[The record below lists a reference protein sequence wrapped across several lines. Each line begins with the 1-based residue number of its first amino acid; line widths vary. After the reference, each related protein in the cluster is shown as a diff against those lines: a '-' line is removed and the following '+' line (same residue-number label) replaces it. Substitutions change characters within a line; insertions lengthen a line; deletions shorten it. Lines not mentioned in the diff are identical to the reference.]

1 MTDASN
7 AARAPRSF
15 REVWLCSAGH
25 ALEHWYLATFYIL
38 LPIIGKELGLSY
50 TQIGLIMTVQHA
62 AGAIANVPGGIVVD
76 RVGRKGYLMAFS
88 MFWVGIPYALMGL
101 TQSYW
106 MVLLCVSLVCMGNN
120 LWHPA
125 AISLLAHRYPE
136 RKGLVLS
143 FHGMGGNAGEALA
156 PLVIGM
162 MLGWYS
168 WRTVVTVNV
177 VLGLIMSAMILALLG
192 ALTTSGSSNNSI
204 NAKSRRVHSL
214 REYAQ
219 GVAGLLRN
227 RGLMLMSIGG
237 AFRTM
242 TQAGLLTFLPV
253 FLAYELHYST
263 LGVGVCMT
271 VVQIAGFIGAP
282 IGGHLSDKIGRKRV
296 LMSAMLLCAVLIV
309 GIALAGRTVFFV
321 GFVTLIGFFLYA
333 TRSVLQAWAIE
344 STPKHLAGAGVG
356 VQFGITSLGASISPA
371 VFGMIA
377 DAFDIYTAFYFL
389 AGTIIVANLLVF
401 AMPEEPHTEAPLV
414 EPGRA

>member
-1 MTDASN
+1 MTDARA
-7 AARAPRSF
+7 AARAPGSF
-15 REVWLCSAGH
+15 KEVWLCSAGH
-25 ALEHWYLATFYIL
+25 ALEHWYLATFYLL
-38 LPIIGKELGLSY
+38 LPVIGKELGLSY
-50 TQIGLIMTVQHA
+50 TQIGFIMTVQHA

-88 MFWVGIPYALMGL
+88 MFWVGIPYALMSL
-101 TQSYW
+101 THSYW
-106 MVLLCVSLVCMGNN
+106 MILACVSLVCMGNN

-156 PLVIGM
+156 PLAIGM

-168 WRTVVTVNV
+168 WRTVVAVNV
-177 VLGLIMSAMILALLG
+177 VLGLVMSALILAMLG
-192 ALTTSGSSNNSI
+192 ALTMSGSSGGSI
-204 NAKSRRVHSL
+204 NARSERAHGM
-214 REYAQ
+214 REY
-219 GVAGLLRN
+219 GRGLAGLLRN

-263 LGVGVCMT
+263 LGVGVCLT
-271 VVQIAGFIGAP
+271 LVQVAGFLGAP

-296 LMSAMLLCAVLIV
+296 LMSSMLLSAVLII
-309 GIALAGRTVFFV
+309 GIALAGRTIFFV

-356 VQFGITSLGASISPA
+356 LQFGITSIGSSISPA

-401 AMPEEPHTEAPLV
+401 AMPDETNHNAAALDPAK
-414 EPGRA
+414 A

>member
-1 MTDASN
+1 MTEARSAADA
-7 AARAPRSF
+7 PDSF
-15 REVWLCSAGH
+15 KEVWLCSAGH
-25 ALEHWYLATFYIL
+25 AMEHWYLATFYIL
-38 LPIIGKELGLSY
+38 LPVIGKELGLSY
-50 TQIGLIMTVQHA
+50 TQIGFIMTVQHV
-62 AGAIANVPGGIVVD
+62 AGALANVPGGIIVD
-76 RVGRKGYLMAFS
+76 TVGRKGFLMAFS
-88 MFWVGIPYALMGL
+88 MFWVGIPYALMSF
-101 TQSYW
+101 THSYW
-106 MVLLCVSLVCMGNN
+106 MILVCVSFVCMGNN

-125 AISLLAHRYPE
+125 AISWLAHRYPE

-156 PLVIGM
+156 PLVIGV

-168 WRTVVTVNV
+168 WRTVVAVNV
-177 VLGLIMSAMILALLG
+177 IPGMVMAVLILVMLG
-192 ALTTSGSSNNSI
+192 ALTTSASSGSSI
-204 NAKSRRVHSL
+204 NAGGARERGT
-214 REYAQ
+214 REYWR

-227 RGLMLMSIGG
+227 RSLMLMSVGG

-263 LGVGVCMT
+263 LGVGVCLT
-271 VVQIAGFIGAP
+271 IVQVAGFIGAP
-282 IGGHLSDKIGRKRV
+282 IGGHLSDKIGRRRV
-296 LMSAMLLCAVLIV
+296 LMSSMLLSAVLIV
-309 GIALAGRTVFFV
+309 AIALAGRTIFFV

-356 VQFGITSLGASISPA
+356 LQFGITSIGSSISPA

-389 AGTIIVANLLVF
+389 AGTIIIANLLVF
-401 AMPEEPHTEAPLV
+401 AMPDEANSKAAIAA
-414 EPGRA
+414 PGVA

>member
-1 MTDASN
+1 MTDAK
-7 AARAPRSF
+7 AATHAPGSF

-38 LPIIGKELGLSY
+38 LPVIGKELGLSY
-50 TQIGLIMTVQHA
+50 TQIGLIMTVQNA
-62 AGAIANVPGGIVVD
+62 AGAIANVPGGIIVD
-76 RVGRKGYLMAFS
+76 TVGRKGYLMAFS
-88 MFWVGIPYALMGL
+88 MFWVGIPYALMSL
-101 TQSYW
+101 THSYW
-106 MVLLCVSLVCMGNN
+106 MILLCVSCVCMGNN
-120 LWHPA
+120 IWHPA

-143 FHGMGGNAGEALA
+143 FHGMGGNVGEALA
-156 PLVIGM
+156 PLAIGV

-168 WRTVVTVNV
+168 WRTVVAVNV
-177 VLGLIMSAMILALLG
+177 IPGLVMSALILTMLG
-192 ALTTSGSSNNSI
+192 ALTTSTASGSSI
-204 NAKSRRVHSL
+204 NAGSDRAHGM
-214 REYAQ
+214 REYWR

-253 FLAYELHYST
+253 FLAYELHYSP
-263 LGVGVCMT
+263 LGVGVCLT
-271 VVQIAGFIGAP
+271 VVQLAGFVGAP

-296 LMSAMLLCAVLIV
+296 LMSSMLLSAVLII
-309 GIALAGRTVFFV
+309 GIALAGRTIFFV

-356 VQFGITSLGASISPA
+356 LQFGITSIGSSVSPA
-371 VFGMIA
+371 IFGMIA

-389 AGTIIVANLLVF
+389 AGTIIVANLLVI
-401 AMPEEPHTEAPLV
+401 AMPEQTNGKAAV
-414 EPGRA
+414 GEPGIA

>member
-1 MTDASN
+1 MTDAK
-7 AARAPRSF
+7 AATHAPGSF

-38 LPIIGKELGLSY
+38 LPVIGKELGLSY
-50 TQIGLIMTVQHA
+50 TQIGLIMTVQNA
-62 AGAIANVPGGIVVD
+62 AGAIANVPGGIIVD
-76 RVGRKGYLMAFS
+76 TVGRKGYLMAFS
-88 MFWVGIPYALMGL
+88 MFWVGIPYALMSL
-101 TQSYW
+101 THSYW
-106 MVLLCVSLVCMGNN
+106 MILLCVSCVCMGNN
-120 LWHPA
+120 IWHPA

-143 FHGMGGNAGEALA
+143 FHGMGGNVGEALA
-156 PLVIGM
+156 PLAIGV

-168 WRTVVTVNV
+168 WRTVVAVNV
-177 VLGLIMSAMILALLG
+177 IPGLVMSALILAMLG
-192 ALTTSGSSNNSI
+192 ALTTSTASGSSI
-204 NAKSRRVHSL
+204 NAGSERAHGM
-214 REYAQ
+214 REYWR

-253 FLAYELHYST
+253 FLAYELHYSP
-263 LGVGVCMT
+263 LGVGVCLT
-271 VVQIAGFIGAP
+271 VVQLAGFVGAP

-296 LMSAMLLCAVLIV
+296 LMSSMLLSAVLII
-309 GIALAGRTVFFV
+309 GIALAGRTIFFV

-356 VQFGITSLGASISPA
+356 LQFGITSIGSSVSPA
-371 VFGMIA
+371 IFGMIA

-389 AGTIIVANLLVF
+389 AGTIIVANLLVI
-401 AMPEEPHTEAPLV
+401 AMPEQTNGKAAV
-414 EPGRA
+414 GEPGIA